1 MEQGIIEIKKLPD
14 LIGAFQKEYTLYAP
28 VKDENDEVA
37 LAEVTTGADMTLDF
51 VNFRLSPKDLFFPQ
65 CEVLYTLDRNG
76 VKDTSQPDGKFVAF
90 AVRPCD
96 ADAVKS
102 IDKVFEDET
111 TGYIDPYFAAKRQN
125 GVLIALACDKPC
137 PTCFCTSVGS
147 GPSSEKGT
155 DILMTRLDD
164 SLLFKACTDK
174 GLELMKVNAASFKEA
189 SDKERQS
196 CDDKATAVAEKVNK
210 VDTEGVTEKLAK
222 GFNFKVWND
231 MFTRCLSCGVCTYV
245 CPTCHCFDISDE
257 VDGTEGQR
265 VRAWDACQFS
275 LFTLHASGH
284 NPRPSKKERMR
295 QRIMHKFSYTVEN
308 FDEIF
313 CVGCGRC
320 VRSCPVNLDIRE
332 MIETIRTWNEPKE

>member
-1 MEQGIIEIKKLPD
+1 
-14 LIGAFQKEYTLYAP
+14 
-28 VKDENDEVA
+28 
-37 LAEVTTGADMTLDF
+37 
-51 VNFRLSPKDLFFPQ
+51 
-65 CEVLYTLDRNG
+65 VLYTLDRDG
-76 VKDTSQPDGKFVAF
+76 VKDTFQPDGKFVAF

-102 IDKVFEDET
+102 IDKIFEDET

-125 GVLIALACDKPC
+125 GVLIALACKTPC

-155 DILMTRLDD
+155 DILMTRLED

-174 GLELMKVNAASFKEA
+174 GLEVMKANVASFKEA
-189 SDKERQS
+189 SAEERKS
-196 CDDKATAVAEKVNK
+196 CDDKAAEVAEKVNK
-210 VDTEGVTEKLAK
+210 VNTEGVTEKLAK

-231 MFTRCLSCGVCTYV
+231 MFTRCLGCGVCTYV

-257 VDGTEGQR
+257 VDGTGEGQR